1 MKKNLIIIFLLLGM
15 GFMFPMPGFN
25 APVKATGAVIENA
38 MVWKRTDIV
47 LTSEKEY
54 ENPYTDVD
62 IDAVF
67 THESGET
74 VHLYGFWNGGYGSYS
89 NELLH

>member
-15 GFMFPMPGFN
+15 VLMIPIPGFN

-47 LTSEKEY
+47 LTSETEY
-54 ENPYTDVD
+54 ENP
-62 IDAVF
+62 
-67 THESGET
+67 
-74 VHLYGFWNGGYGSYS
+74 
-89 NELLH
+89 